1 MLAEPKIFPTHQPVP
16 EDILGRIG
24 VESLDP
30 RFDELIPENPDV
42 KRLWRGAEW
51 SEGAAYLPRQD
62 VVVWSDIPNNR
73 MLQYDPKSGETTVF
87 REPSYFTNGNY
98 IDLEDRLVS
107 AQHLAHR
114 IARTEHDGTV
124 TTLVDNIDGKRFNSP
139 NDLVVKSDG
148 TIWFTDPPYGILSN
162 REGEQRDSDI
172 GANYVYRFDPE
183 TKELAIVVDDMNRP
197 NGIAFSPD
205 EKILYVADTGGDKD
219 VQAFDVGNDGR
230 SLSNKRLFSQ
240 ISPGATDGFRCDV
253 KGNIW
258 TSAAD
263 GIQCLTPDA
272 ELIGKILIPEN
283 RCANCVFGDEDFMT
297 LYIAGDTSLYS
308 ARLAVRGARP
318 HDLVE
323 ST

>member
-1 MLAEPKIFPTHQPVP
+1 MLAEPKIFPTHKPVDP
-16 EDILGRIG
+16 EKEKRIG

-30 RFDELIPENPDV
+30 RFDELVPEDV
-42 KRLWRGAEW
+42 EVVRHWRGAEW
-51 SEGAAYLPRQD
+51 SEGAVYLPKND

-73 MLQYDPKSGETTVF
+73 MLQFDPNTGETTVF

-98 IDLEDRLVS
+98 LDLEDRLVS
-107 AQHLAHR
+107 AQHLAHG
-114 IARTEHDGTV
+114 IARTEYDGSV
-124 TTLVDNIDGKRFNSP
+124 TMLVDNIDGKRFNSP

-183 TKELAIVVDDMNRP
+183 TKELSIVVDSMNRP

-205 EKILYVADTGGDKD
+205 EKILYVADTGGDKN
-219 VQAFDVGNDGR
+219 VQAFDVGDDGR
-230 SLSNKRLFSQ
+230 TLSNQRLFSQ

-263 GIQCLTPDA
+263 GIQCLTPES

-283 RCANCVFGDEDFMT
+283 RCANCVFGAKDFKR

-308 ARLAVRGARP
+308 VQLAVAGARP
-318 HDLVE
+318 HDLV
-323 ST
+323 